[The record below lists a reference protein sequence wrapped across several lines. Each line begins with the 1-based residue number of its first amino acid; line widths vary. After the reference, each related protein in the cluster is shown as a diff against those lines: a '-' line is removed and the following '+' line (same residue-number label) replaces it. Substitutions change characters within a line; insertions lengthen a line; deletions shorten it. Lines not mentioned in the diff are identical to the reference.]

1 LDRLDDDPVKFW
13 LTVLAALRKSG
24 LAITSRVLV
33 TPQASGPGLW
43 EAVVPALMN
52 ELAEVG
58 EGSSDRRRMTAG
70 ISLSRLVRSSC
81 LAWMD

>member
-24 LAITSRVLV
+24 LAITSRVPV
-33 TPQASGPGLW
+33 TPQAGGPGLW

-58 EGSSDRRRMTAG
+58 EGT
-70 ISLSRLVRSSC
+70 
-81 LAWMD
+81 